1 MLKLIRRDSMLLGF
15 IIGAILPLIVY
26 VIIYYINKNTGEVLK
41 NTTLQLISIV
51 LNVFVFRHYL
61 IKERFELTGRGV
73 LISTFVY
80 ALITFYM
87 IFD

>member
-1 MLKLIRRDSMLLGF
+1 MLLGF